1 MTADDKRAFAELL
14 LGLAE
19 IYGREFSKAGM
30 RLWWED
36 LADYDLADVRA
47 AFQAHRRD
55 TTPTYSGALRGERMP
70 TTTTIIA
77 MIDGPKPT
85 ADQVLAAALK
95 PTTPL
100 GVLCRIEIG
109 SWNLGNLNSHQL
121 KPYAEQC
128 LARLDE
134 WRARL
139 AANDLAPNELD
150 AMKRLGVE
158 MGNRRALT
166 AHQPRNITS
175 APQLTESAA

>member
-1 MTADDKRAFAELL
+1 MIENDFDNFSQAWSGAFELCSRGRSASPAAINL
-14 LGLAE
+14 AFEALSAYPLDRVTQALTRHIRDPDAGRFGLTV
-19 IYGREFSKAGM
+19 
-30 RLWWED
+30 
-36 LADYDLADVRA
+36 ADVVL
-47 AFQAHRRD
+47 Q
-55 TTPTYSGALRGERMP
+55 L
-70 TTTTIIA
+70 
-77 MIDGPKPT
+77 DGPKPT
-85 ADQVLAAALK
+85 ADQVLAAAMK

-109 SWNLGNLNSHQL
+109 SWNLGNLNNHQL

-139 AANDLAPNELD
+139 AANDLAPHELD

-166 AHQPRNITS
+166 AHQPRNTTS